1 MTFVNFIIFAQ
12 ISFTFYACT
21 TCIKRLSSIN
31 DCVLWLT
38 PSSVW
43 IFLLFFTFCG
53 ISFWTFAWDSSSPWS
68 LWKGKQLLLNYL
80 SKIFPKIFKM
90 EKSPIN
96 NWITLLILE
105 CNMYDLYIKLIPPFP
120 ARTPVTSVSLPFHW
134 CSSETCSLHCRPFW
148 YLSHYLHFHSELTA
162 QSWQSLSIPV
172 ITKIYKHVYTAHKIN
187 LKSLNVHLYR

>member
-1 MTFVNFIIFAQ
+1 MLTFVNFIICAQ

-80 SKIFPKIFKM
+80 SKIFSRIFKM

-105 CNMYDLYIKLIPPFP
+105 CNMYEPLYK
-120 ARTPVTSVSLPFHW
+120 THTSIS
-134 CSSETCSLHCRPFW
+134 CQDSSNI
-148 YLSHYLHFHSELTA
+148 
-162 QSWQSLSIPV
+162 SLSSF
-172 ITKIYKHVYTAHKIN
+172 
-187 LKSLNVHLYR
+187 SLMFFRDLFPSL